1 MADLSIFYA
10 ALVHCFSQL
19 MILTSQPISFI
30 NESELIDNLLLL
42 ERRAAPPWPTARRSF
57 TPKSQLRDFHN
68 LEANPLNFFSTDNSF
83 LVCEK

>member
-42 ERRAAPPWPTARRSF
+42 ERRAAPVA
-57 TPKSQLRDFHN
+57 H
-68 LEANPLNFFSTDNSF
+68 STS
-83 LVCEK
+83 